1 MRGENMGL
9 VDRLAVARGDV
20 PATLAL
26 RNAQLVNVWTGEI
39 YPTDIVIQGS
49 HIAAVGQGYA
59 AAQEIDLKGRYVCP
73 GFIDAHVH
81 IESSLC
87 TPPEFARAV
96 LACGVTTVVT
106 DPHEI
111 ANVLG
116 LEGIRFMLE
125 RAKHGPLN
133 MYVMASS
140 CVPATHMETS
150 GARLEADDLQ
160 PLLSHQWVLGL
171 AEVMNYP
178 GVVHSDEGMLD
189 KIELFKSKV
198 LDGHCPALTGK
209 ELNAYVTSGIGSEH
223 ECTTVKEALE
233 KLRLGLTIFIREGT
247 TTRNL
252 RPLLPLV
259 TPQNHTRICFCTDD
273 RQPGSLMDEGSIDFM
288 VRTAIAQGIDPIMAI
303 RMGTLNTAQYFRLHD
318 YGLIAPG
325 KWADMVV
332 FSDLK
337 DLRAEMVF
345 RGGQLVAQEGKV
357 VGDKPPLRKID
368 LRNTM
373 NVRLDSLDFTI
384 PAYGEQIR
392 VIGGLGDQVVTGH
405 HIETAT
411 VVDGQA
417 VADPT
422 RDILKM
428 AVVERHRASRNM
440 GKGFIK
446 GFGLKRGAIAGTVA
460 HDHHNLVVIGA
471 DDASMKRAVYALVE
485 MGGGLVAV
493 DSGKVL
499 GRLSLPVAGLMSEAP
514 LEEVRRGYDALITHA
529 QALGSTMPDPFMAMS
544 FMALE
549 VIPKL
554 KLTDVGLVD
563 VEQFEIVRLFV

>member
-1 MRGENMGL
+1 MTFMNRLAAARGESP
-9 VDRLAVARGDV
+9 AR
-20 PATLAL
+20 LAL
-26 RNAQLVNVWTGEI
+26 RNAQLVNVWSGEI
-39 YPTDIVIQGS
+39 YTTDIIVHGS
-49 HIAAVGQGYA
+49 RIVALGQGYA
-59 AAQEIDLKGRYVCP
+59 AQQEIDLKGRYVCP

-96 LACGVTTVVT
+96 LAHGVTTVVT

-150 GARLEADDLQ
+150 GARLEAEDLA
-160 PLLSHQWVLGL
+160 PLLNHDWVLGL

-178 GVVHSDEGMLD
+178 GVVYGDEGMID
-189 KIELFKSKV
+189 KIRLFGSKV

-209 ELNAYVTSGIGSEH
+209 ELNAYVAAGIRSEH
-223 ECTTVKEALE
+223 ECTTVEEARE

-259 TPQNHTRICFCTDD
+259 TPENHTRLCFCTDD
-273 RQPGSLMDEGSIDFM
+273 RQPNSLMDEGSIDFM
-288 VRTAIAQGIDPIMAI
+288 VRTAIAHGLDPVMAI

-318 YGLIAPG
+318 YGVIAPG

-332 FSDLK
+332 FSDLR

-345 RGGQLVAQEGKV
+345 RGGDLVAENGIMLSE
-357 VGDKPPLRKID
+357 KPTLRPMD
-368 LRNTM
+368 LRASM
-373 NVRLDSLDFTI
+373 NVKLDALDFTI
-384 PAYGEQIR
+384 PARGTQVR
-392 VIGGLGDQVVTGH
+392 VIGGRGDQVVTGH
-405 HIETAT
+405 LIEEARI
-411 VVDGQA
+411 VDGLA
-417 VADPT
+417 VADT
-422 RDILKM
+422 RRDLLKM
-428 AVVERHRASRNM
+428 AVVERHRASGNI

-460 HDHHNLVVIGA
+460 HDHHNVVVIGA
-471 DDASMKRAVYALVE
+471 DDDSMRTAVHALAE
-485 MGGGLVAV
+485 IGGGLVVV
-493 DSGKVL
+493 DGETVL
-499 GRLSLPVAGLMSEAP
+499 GTLPLPVAGLMTESP
-514 LEEVRRGYDALITHA
+514 LEQVRREYDVLIAHA
-529 QALGSTMPDPFMAMS
+529 QALGSTMPDPLMAMS

-549 VIPKL
+549 VIPSL

-563 VEQFEIVRLFV
+563 VERFEVVDLWV